1 MFSCEY
7 WKIFK
12 STYFEEDLR
21 MAASEMNLG
30 SGYLG
35 LFSGELF
42 SKPSWLSIITKIPF
56 TFKPEL

>member
-7 WKIFK
+7 WKISK

-21 MAASEMNLG
+21 MAASEMTLG

-42 SKPSWLSIITKIPF
+42 SKPS
-56 TFKPEL
+56 